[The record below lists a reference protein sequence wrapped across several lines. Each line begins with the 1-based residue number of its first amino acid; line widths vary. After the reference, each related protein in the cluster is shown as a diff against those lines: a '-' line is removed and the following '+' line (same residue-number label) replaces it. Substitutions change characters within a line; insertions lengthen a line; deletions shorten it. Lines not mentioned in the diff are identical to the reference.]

1 MKKYLY
7 NRITG
12 SIVFIHAS
20 SVYAALTWL
29 PAGLLTQ
36 NLWLQF
42 LLTIAAN
49 SLLIEMCIY
58 FKLLRL
64 NNWVVTAIF
73 MLLTNCCGFT
83 YGSLEASI
91 ASTAIALAIFMLFL
105 TYKSPD
111 DVGHTY
117 FAFLSIGVISL
128 FFIPILYIIPLL
140 WLLSLYQLQSLNWR
154 TWFAS
159 IFGILTP
166 YWFVLPWFLHQHIQD
181 NIIIQFPLF
190 SLDELSTDVDTA
202 LMPMKIVVLAVIGT
216 PTIIGAINF
225 WQQSYNES
233 IQTRLF
239 FNCLQWIGFAIA
251 LMIILQPQYY
261 NTLIRMMIFC
271 ATPFIAH
278 FFSLTRS
285 KFVNYIFFVTLVIFI
300 VLSIVTTH
308 KLMFDGANETILQLW
323 NG

>member
-20 SVYAALTWL
+20 SVYGALTWL
-29 PAGLLTQ
+29 PAGLLAQ
-36 NLWLQF
+36 NLWLQL

-73 MLLTNCCGFT
+73 MLLTTCCGFT
-83 YGSLEASI
+83 YDSLVASI
-91 ASTAIALAIFMLFL
+91 ASTAIALSTFMFFL
-105 TYKSPD
+105 TYKSPG

-117 FAFLSIGVISL
+117 FAYLTIGVASL
-128 FFIPILYIIPLL
+128 FFVPILYIIPLL

-159 IFGILTP
+159 ILGLLTP
-166 YWFVLPWFLHQHIQD
+166 YWFVLPWFLYQYTLGD
-181 NIIIQFPLF
+181 MVIQFPLF
-190 SLDELSTDVDTA
+190 SLDGVPSDGDATLA
-202 LMPMKIVVLAVIGT
+202 PMQIIVFAVIAI
-216 PTIIGAINF
+216 PTLISAFNF

-239 FNCLQWIGFAIA
+239 FDFLQWMGLAIA
-251 LMIILQPQYY
+251 LIIILQPQYY
-261 NTLIRMMIFC
+261 NTLIRMMVFC
-271 ATPFIAH
+271 ASPFIAH
-278 FFSLTRS
+278 FFTLTRS
-285 KFVNYIFFVTLVIFI
+285 KIVNYIFFITLAIFI
-300 VLSIVTTH
+300 VLSIITTH
-308 KLMFDGANETILQLW
+308 KLMLDSANEAILLLW

>member
-20 SVYAALTWL
+20 SVYGVLTWL
-29 PAGLLTQ
+29 PAGLLAQ
-36 NLWLQF
+36 SLWLQL

-64 NNWVVTAIF
+64 NNWVVTTIF
-73 MLLTNCCGFT
+73 MLLTTCCGFT
-83 YGSLEASI
+83 YGSLEAGISS
-91 ASTAIALAIFMLFL
+91 ATIALVTFMLFL
-105 TYKSPD
+105 TYKSPN

-117 FAFLSIGVISL
+117 FAYLAIGATSL
-128 FFIPILYIIPLL
+128 FFIPILYITPLL

-159 IFGILTP
+159 ILGLLTP
-166 YWFVLPWFLHQHIQD
+166 YWFVLPWFLYQRIQD
-181 NIIIQFPLF
+181 DMSIQFPLF
-190 SLDELSTDVDTA
+190 SLDELPTNGDAT
-202 LMPMKIVVLAVIGT
+202 LMPMQIVVFAVIAL
-216 PTIIGAINF
+216 PTIIGALNF

-239 FNCLQWIGFAIA
+239 FNFLQWQGLAIA
-251 LMIILQPQYY
+251 LIIILQPQYY

-271 ATPFIAH
+271 ASPFIAH
-278 FFSLTRS
+278 FFALTRS
-285 KFVNYIFFVTLVIFI
+285 KIVNYIFFVTLAIYI

-308 KLMFDGANETILQLW
+308 KPILDGANEAILQLW